1 MENKLVQVRFGRFVE
16 HRLIGSTELVMYNAH
31 RCFLQI
37 GEDRSKEFSKVSH
50 LPPIVLRDLKD
61 GAEALT
67 ALGLWALSPIL
78 KVQVKVEERMFDYV
92 LRLQCLR
99 P

>member
-1 MENKLVQVRFGRFVE
+1 M
-16 HRLIGSTELVMYNAH
+16 
-31 RCFLQI
+31 
-37 GEDRSKEFSKVSH
+37 SH

-61 GAEALT
+61 GAEVLT
-67 ALGLWALSPIL
+67 ALGLWALSPVL
-78 KVQVKVEERMFDYV
+78 KVEVKVEERMFDYV